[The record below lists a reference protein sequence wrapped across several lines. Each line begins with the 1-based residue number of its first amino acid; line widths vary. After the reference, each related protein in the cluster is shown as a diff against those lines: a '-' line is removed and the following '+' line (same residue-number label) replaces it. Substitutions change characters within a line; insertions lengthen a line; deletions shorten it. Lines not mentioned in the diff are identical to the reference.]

1 MPLIETNN
9 ISADRVDELIKAI
22 KSDADFWSEDAA
34 ERASDEYKGFG
45 SVRNNIVS
53 TDYNNSD
60 FPVLFVYAIGLNKVN
75 TAGGSYPIGADIAL
89 RVAQRY
95 QEGDANISA
104 AKKHAELL
112 LLSVEQTFS
121 LHSKEKTLIFED
133 VLGSYKT
140 HNIESIIELN
150 NE

>member
-9 ISADRVDELIKAI
+9 ISADRVDELILAI
-22 KSDADFWSEDAA
+22 KNDADFWNDDASE
-34 ERASDEYKGFG
+34 RVSDDYKGFG
-45 SVRNNIVS
+45 SIRNNIVS
-53 TDYNNSD
+53 TVYSDAD
-60 FPVLFVYAIGLNKVN
+60 FPILFVYAIGLSKVN

-95 QEGDANISA
+95 QEGDVNISA

-112 LLSVEQTFS
+112 LLSIEQTFN
-121 LHSKEKTLIFED
+121 LHTKEKTLIFED

-140 HNIESIIELN
+140 HNIESIVELN
-150 NE
+150 ND